1 MSTNAIALSLPA
13 PAETKERRHAEPA
26 DRTRYIP
33 EDNPADNPPAEPV
46 QEPNP
51 TADEPS
57 DTATDLQQIKGVGQK
72 TVQALQDL
80 GIGHCADLT
89 GFTPDSLADLLK
101 AKIPSIS
108 PKRIERE
115 NWLSQARTLSQSQ
128 AEFEPAQ
135 TEADETPAPSAEDQ
149 RDKPIT
155 SQHKGLGWRE
165 LADFF
170 ISFGFE
176 IDADGAEH
184 LKTKAHHSQSDTPRI
199 WDGIVSKELTTWM
212 MGQAHLPLPPETE
225 PQATPEPPTHPS
237 SPEFA
242 APLSGMPQYDARI
255 EVAGV
260 DVLTI
265 PTPLDCQKVK
275 LAAEVHFRLSGS
287 AAKRLASAR
296 GPFRVELYAVDLG
309 TGASKSVASA
319 MGQLQPQI
327 LDYAS
332 RQEFPVPRLGR
343 YELQAIVRLL
353 PPGDGMACHR
363 GPTISVVP

>member
-13 PAETKERRHAEPA
+13 PAETTERHRARPT
-26 DRTRYIP
+26 DRARYVP
-33 EDNPADNPPAEPV
+33 EDSPADNPPAEPV
-46 QEPNP
+46 QESNP

-57 DTATDLQQIKGVGQK
+57 DDATDLQQVKGIGRK
-72 TVQALQDL
+72 TVQALRDC
-80 GIGHCADLT
+80 GIHHCADLAS
-89 GFTPDSLADLLK
+89 FTPERLADLLK
-101 AKIPSIS
+101 TRIPSIS
-108 PKRIERE
+108 SKRIERE
-115 NWLSQARTLSQSQ
+115 NWLGQARMLAQGQ
-128 AEFEPAQ
+128 AEFELAQ
-135 TEADETPAPSAEDQ
+135 MEADETPALSAEDQ
-149 RDKPIT
+149 REGPIP
-155 SQHKGLGWRE
+155 SHHKGLGWRE

-170 ISFGFE
+170 VSFGFE

-184 LKTKAHHSQSDTPRI
+184 LKTKAHHSQSDTSET
-199 WDGIVSKELTTWM
+199 WDGIVSEELIAWM
-212 MGQAHLPLPPETE
+212 MDQAHLPLPPETE
-225 PQATPEPPTHPS
+225 PQERREPATQPSAPP
-237 SPEFA
+237 A
-242 APLSGMPQYDARI
+242 SGMPQYDARI

-265 PTPLDCQKVK
+265 PTPLDRQKVK

-287 AAKRLASAR
+287 AARELASAR
-296 GPFRVELYAVDLG
+296 GPFRVELYTVDLG

-319 MGQLQPQI
+319 MGQLQPKI

-343 YELQAIVRLL
+343 YELQAVVRLL